1 MMMITFKP
9 RPQVLMLLLSKYR
22 LSSIL
27 SVIAFPTY
35 SSHYHQDSEEFENF
49 SHFLNLSSQFEYG
62 EDNDT
67 ASGDV
72 KFQPRMTNIALA
84 LALYLACIATVFGN
98 SLVVIAVFKV
108 MFLSVYFVS
117 SYSNP
122 NYL

>member
-1 MMMITFKP
+1 
-9 RPQVLMLLLSKYR
+9 MLLLSKYR

-35 SSHYHQDSEEFENF
+35 SSYYHQDSEEFENF

-67 ASGDV
+67 AIGDV
-72 KFQPRMTNIALA
+72 DFQPRMTNIALA

-108 MFLSVYFVS
+108 IFSSVYFVS

>member
-1 MMMITFKP
+1 M
-9 RPQVLMLLLSKYR
+9 
-22 LSSIL
+22 SSIL

-49 SHFLNLSSQFEYG
+49 SHFLNLSSLFEYG

-108 MFLSVYFVS
+108 IFLSVYFVS